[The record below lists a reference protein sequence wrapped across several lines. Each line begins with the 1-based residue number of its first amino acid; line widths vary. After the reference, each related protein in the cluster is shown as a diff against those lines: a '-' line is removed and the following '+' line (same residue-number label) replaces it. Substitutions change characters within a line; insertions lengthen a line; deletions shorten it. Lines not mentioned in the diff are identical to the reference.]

1 MFSAVWAFE
10 MICWSFW
17 VALNR
22 ESCLNASSAKTTS
35 WMEGTE
41 SALSQVVKAQSTNLL
56 VMGSDKDERRSLDW
70 SL

>member
-1 MFSAVWAFE
+1 
-10 MICWSFW
+10 MIDWSFW

-35 WMEGTE
+35 WMEGNE
-41 SALSQVVKAQSTNLL
+41 SALSQIVKALSTKPLE
-56 VMGSDKDERRSLDW
+56 MGSDKDERRSLDW